1 MSWISHDYAIYYD
14 SFKMDTIRSIHRY
27 NDLRVVCKVLNHQL
41 IGYDFQELFPR
52 RQINKLKR
60 RLRLIVEE
68 NYNTPIRWNSTKARL
83 RKLWN
88 GVATSYNTD
97 VRVTQ
102 FKRLAKDLSH
112 GLVQ

>member
-14 SFKMDTIRSIHRY
+14 SFKVDTIRSIHRY
-27 NDLRVVCKVLNHQL
+27 NDLMVVYKVLNHQL
-41 IGYDFQELFPR
+41 FGNDLQKLFPR
-52 RQINKLKR
+52 RQINQITR
-60 RLRLIVEE
+60 RPRLIVEE
-68 NYNTPIRWNSTKARL
+68 NYNTPEGWNSTKARL